1 MSEDVAIAAA
11 FELPPGRYPES
22 GCFDLFRQVLKGL
35 IAQCPVKP
43 QDIDGLLACPS
54 GGVAGFDPYVH
65 EKLISELGIRPAM
78 AEVVNLGGA
87 TFAAMVDRAANAIRA
102 GQASAVIC
110 IGAGKFMKP
119 SAGGAE
125 LMARVTSDI
134 ALEMPYGTFIPSLYA
149 LIASQ
154 FMAERGVTKADLARV
169 AVAQRKWAVR
179 NPHARMAA
187 AGEIT
192 VEDVLASRPISTPFN
207 LLDCSVPCDGGG
219 AVIVARGDLA
229 RKWAAQP
236 AWVLGYG
243 ECHPRGALSDRGNL
257 LETGAAIAGAK
268 AFRQAGLSPGD
279 IRVAQ
284 LYDAFTSTPLILLE
298 ELGLCQPGEAAAFV
312 NSGAVDPGG
321 SLPVNTYG
329 GLLSFGH
336 TGDASGMSL
345 LTAGAMQAMG
355 TAGPT
360 QVVDADRVLVH
371 TYGGIMFD
379 HATLILG
386 REP

>member
-1 MSEDVAIAAA
+1 MSEPVAIAAA
-11 FELPPGRYPES
+11 FELPPGRYPDQDCV
-22 GCFDLFRQVLKGL
+22 GLFRQVLKGL
-35 IAQCPVKP
+35 IGQCPIRP
-43 QDIDGLLACPS
+43 QDIDGLLTCPS

-78 AEVVNLGGA
+78 AEVMNLGGA
-87 TFAAMVDRAANAIRA
+87 TFAAMVDRAAGAIRA
-102 GQASAVIC
+102 GLASAVIC

-125 LMARVTSDI
+125 LMARVTSDTV
-134 ALEMPYGTFIPSLYA
+134 LEMPYGTFIPALYA

-154 FMAERGVTKADLARV
+154 YMAERGASKADLARV
-169 AVAQRKWAVR
+169 AVAHRKWAVL
-179 NPHARMAA
+179 NPNARMAS
-187 AGEIT
+187 AGEIS

-219 AVIVARGDLA
+219 AIIVARGDLA
-229 RKWAAQP
+229 RKWTEQP

-243 ECHPRGALSDRGNL
+243 EHHSRGALSDRGNL
-257 LETGAAIAGAK
+257 LETGAAEAGAR
-268 AFRQAGLSPGD
+268 AFSSAGLTPDD
-279 IRVAQ
+279 IDVAQ
-284 LYDAFTSTPLILLE
+284 LYDAFSSSPLILLE
-298 ELGLCQPGEAAAFV
+298 ELGFCAPGEAAGFV
-312 NSGAVDPGG
+312 ASGAIDPGG

-336 TGDASGMSL
+336 TGDSSGMSM
-345 LTAGAMQAMG
+345 LTAGALQTMG
-355 TAGPT
+355 LAGPT
-360 QVVDADRVLVH
+360 QVENANRVLVH